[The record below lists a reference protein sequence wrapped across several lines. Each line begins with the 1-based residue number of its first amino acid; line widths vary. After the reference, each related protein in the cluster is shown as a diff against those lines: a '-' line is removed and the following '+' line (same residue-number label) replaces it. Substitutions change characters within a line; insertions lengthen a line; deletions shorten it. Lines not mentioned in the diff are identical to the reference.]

1 MSVSVVLLKGYNNSQ
16 MIPVIKKGVNLL
28 SIYLNNGA
36 TTWPKPPCVAEA
48 VSGFMLGRGAN
59 LARGSSS
66 GRDID
71 TLDMVTSTRRQVARF
86 FRGYR
91 KCDPRYVTFTGN
103 VTESLNVVLKGYL
116 EPGMHALTTS
126 MEHNSVIRPLRRLE
140 GQGVKVSVL
149 GCDDKGFLSPEVL
162 QSFLKKERVDLFV
175 LSHASNVCG
184 SIQPL
189 EDLAAI
195 CTRAGV
201 RCVLDSAQT
210 AGVIE
215 IDVEGLGLAA
225 CCFTGHKGLMGPQGI
240 GGIVWE
246 PEFAGRVLPFV
257 EGGTG
262 SFSDDE
268 HQPEKLPD
276 RFEAGTPNLPGIAGL
291 SASLDWI
298 VEKGIKVIGDH
309 ERTLGRRFLEGVR
322 TIPGISI
329 YGPDTDFD
337 RLSVFAVNIDGMD
350 NGSAALELYE
360 RWGIETRPGLHC
372 SPLGHRT
379 LGTFPA
385 GALRIS
391 IGYFNTVKD
400 IDTTVEALNIL
411 AQEAGRV

>member
-1 MSVSVVLLKGYNNSQ
+1 M
-16 MIPVIKKGVNLL
+16 

-71 TLDMVTSTRRQVARF
+71 TLDMVTSTRQQVARF

-195 CTRAGV
+195 
-201 RCVLDSAQT
+201 
-210 AGVIE
+210 
-215 IDVEGLGLAA
+215 
-225 CCFTGHKGLMGPQGI
+225 
-240 GGIVWE
+240 
-246 PEFAGRVLPFV
+246 
-257 EGGTG
+257 
-262 SFSDDE
+262 
-268 HQPEKLPD
+268 
-276 RFEAGTPNLPGIAGL
+276 
-291 SASLDWI
+291 
-298 VEKGIKVIGDH
+298 
-309 ERTLGRRFLEGVR
+309 
-322 TIPGISI
+322 
-329 YGPDTDFD
+329 
-337 RLSVFAVNIDGMD
+337 
-350 NGSAALELYE
+350 
-360 RWGIETRPGLHC
+360 
-372 SPLGHRT
+372 
-379 LGTFPA
+379 
-385 GALRIS
+385 
-391 IGYFNTVKD
+391 
-400 IDTTVEALNIL
+400 
-411 AQEAGRV
+411 

>member
-1 MSVSVVLLKGYNNSQ
+1 M
-16 MIPVIKKGVNLL
+16 

-71 TLDMVTSTRRQVARF
+71 TLDMVTSTRQQVARF

-149 GCDDKGFLSPEVL
+149 GCDNKGFLSPEVL

-201 RCVLDSAQT
+201 PCVLDSAQT

-322 TIPGISI
+322 AIPGISI

-350 NGSAALELYE
+350 NGSAALELCE